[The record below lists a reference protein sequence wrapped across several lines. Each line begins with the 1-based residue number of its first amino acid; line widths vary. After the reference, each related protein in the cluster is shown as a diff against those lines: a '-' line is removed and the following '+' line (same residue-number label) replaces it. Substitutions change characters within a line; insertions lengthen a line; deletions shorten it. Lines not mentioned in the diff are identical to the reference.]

1 MGTAKIFSYYNK
13 RSHKGREQN
22 NYRAYT
28 LRIKEK
34 NTIKLYLRFFKI
46 EILSQNP
53 FRTSINYKLTLKF
66 SLPCI
71 YLSHLSLR

>member
-13 RSHKGREQN
+13 RSHKGREQS

-34 NTIKLYLRFFKI
+34 NTIKLYLRF
-46 EILSQNP
+46 
-53 FRTSINYKLTLKF
+53 LK
-66 SLPCI
+66 
-71 YLSHLSLR
+71 